1 MLDDVIK
8 LWDGREVSAIDVYR
22 DVFRLGEG
30 FIQKKDEPAGEYKA
44 NAIGYWKN
52 NNSSHGHYRILF
64 EDTFEETLKELQDA
78 DFSIVNGISY
88 FGRKNVQ
95 AHASKM
101 FAMIFDLDGVT
112 DKTLNNFLHGAFAA
126 DAYPIP
132 NYIILSGHGV
142 HLYYIFEDP
151 VPLFPNIK
159 LQLKELKYAMTDRI
173 WNGYT
178 STLKTKQKQGINQ
191 GFRVIGGKTKEG
203 ATEERVRAFKI
214 NSIPFS
220 LKSFARYVPEAM
232 QVDESKLF
240 RESRMT
246 LEKAKKAY
254 PEWYEKVVVK
264 GDRTPDRWKIEE
276 KVHGDNPYALYEW
289 WLRQI
294 REGAAYTHRY
304 FCVMCLA
311 IYAAKCGVPYDR
323 LYDDAHG
330 LKQFLNDINPEH
342 PFTDQDIESAL
353 ECYDLR
359 YVTFP
364 LRDIETI
371 SAIPI
376 RRNKRNGRS
385 QAMHM
390 KIMSSTRDVLYPDG
404 SWRNRDGRP
413 VGSGTKESVIKE
425 YVENHPGAT
434 VTEIA
439 KAVGAS
445 RTTVYKYNVPG
456 KTTDSGHKWDDV
468 WKSIYKGKREDG
480 LDLDPNGYE
489 LMRTRRLRQYM
500 EKLFEE
506 EDT

>member
-1 MLDDVIK
+1 MLEDVIK
-8 LWDGREVSAIDVYR
+8 LWGGHEVSAIEVYR

-52 NNSSHGHYRILF
+52 NGSAHGHYRILF

-112 DKTLNNFLHGAFAA
+112 DKTLNNLLHGAFAA

-142 HLYYIFEDP
+142 HLYYVFEDP

-178 STLKTKQKQGINQ
+178 SILKTKQKQGINQ
-191 GFRVIGGKTKEG
+191 GFRVIGGRTKEG
-203 ATEERVRAFKI
+203 ASEERVRAFKI

-276 KVHGDNPYALYEW
+276 KVHGDNPCALYEW

-330 LKQFLNDINPEH
+330 LKRFLNDINPEH

-439 KAVGAS
+439 KAVGVS

>member
-1 MLDDVIK
+1 MLEDVIK
-8 LWDGREVSAIDVYR
+8 LWGGHEVSAIEVYR

-52 NNSSHGHYRILF
+52 NGSAHGHYRILF

-88 FGRKNVQ
+88 FGRK
-95 AHASKM
+95 
-101 FAMIFDLDGVT
+101 MIFDLDGVT
-112 DKTLNNFLHGAFAA
+112 DKTLNNLLHGAFAA

-142 HLYYIFEDP
+142 HLYYVFEDP

-178 STLKTKQKQGINQ
+178 SILKTKQKQGINQ
-191 GFRVIGGKTKEG
+191 GFRVIGGRTKEG
-203 ATEERVRAFKI
+203 ASEERVRAFKI

-232 QVDESKLF
+232 QVDENKLF

-254 PEWYEKVVVK
+254 PDWYEKVVVK
-264 GDRTPDRWKIEE
+264 GDRTPDRWRIEE
-276 KVHGDNPYALYEW
+276 KVHGTNPFALYDW

-323 LYDDAHG
+323 LYEDAHG

-425 YVENHPGAT
+425 YVEKHPGAT

-439 KAVGAS
+439 KAVGVS
-445 RTTVYKYNVPG
+445 RTTVYKYSAAVTAADPKRTEGELDHN
-456 KTTDSGHKWDDV
+456 DSYEQMRKQ
-468 WKSIYKGKREDG
+468 KLRE
-480 LDLDPNGYE
+480 
-489 LMRTRRLRQYM
+489 YM
-500 EKLFEE
+500 KKLLE
-506 EDT
+506 EDA